1 MPLKGANI
9 LPFPHSP
16 PLPTFLLS
24 PSPSASSPD
33 PLSYHSKISTCQL
46 PPLLSTSIKSLPIS
60 QPTRLNSPIYS
71 TIDSLMPTFDN
82 IQQQSSNTINN
93 MDTNSHMNFNNLKN
107 NIHSFIGQ
115 TKQPIKKLNLD
126 MINYILMAI
135 CLQMI
140 PYVLIYCIEE
150 CSPLVLFSW
159 WRNKIS

>member
-1 MPLKGANI
+1 MPLKGANTF
-9 LPFPHSP
+9 PFPHP
-16 PLPTFLLS
+16 PPF
-24 PSPSASSPD
+24 SASPLRSSSPC
-33 PLSYHSKISTCQL
+33 PSYPYPASIHSKAFTCQL
-46 PPLLSTSIKSLPIS
+46 PPILPTSITSFSIS
-60 QPTRLNSPIYS
+60 QSPTGLNSPIYS

-82 IQQQSSNTINN
+82 IQQQSSNTIKNMNN
-93 MDTNSHMNFNNLKN
+93 NNIKN
-107 NIHSFIGQ
+107 NIHSLIGQ